1 MKVSLVIFR
10 RLFAL
15 VFLAAVVGGC
25 AQPPRPNT
33 DFNQFPS
40 PQISADSASQ
50 TAEPIPSATFAPSET
65 ATSEIQDQA
74 SRPFLMVIE
83 NVFFIK
89 GRGTVLT
96 GHIQQGTV
104 KKDDAVVI
112 IGFQDEIINTVV
124 TGVEMFHQ
132 LLETGAPGDNVGL
145 LVQGV
150 EADLVQ
156 AGMVVSQPG
165 VFNTY
170 SEAMTA
176 LGMEVGPPPA
186 PVAPLLMQI
195 AKISV
200 IPGRGLLLTGTIARG
215 AATADMAVVIIGP
228 DNQIIATQ
236 ITVVEISGQV
246 VDWAVTGEYAGIL
259 VTRVDETLVQ
269 PGMVLA
275 QAGSV
280 NSYEDAILQLK

>member
-1 MKVSLVIFR
+1 MKATLVFFR
-10 RLFAL
+10 RLFVPVL
-15 VFLAAVVGGC
+15 LAAMVVGC
-25 AQPPRPNT
+25 AQPPITNP
-33 DFNQFPS
+33 DFNQIPS
-40 PQISADSASQ
+40 PQIPADSASQ
-50 TAEPIPSATFAPSET
+50 TAAPIPSATLAPSEPAIS
-65 ATSEIQDQA
+65 ATQDRA
-74 SRPFLMVIE
+74 SKPFLMVIE

-104 KKDDAVVI
+104 KQDDAVVI
-112 IGFQDEIINTVV
+112 IGFQDEIIKTVV
-124 TGVEMFHQ
+124 TGVEMFHK
-132 LLETGAPGDNVGL
+132 LTEAGTPGDHVGL
-145 LVQGV
+145 LVRGV

-195 AKISV
+195 AEIS
-200 IPGRGLLLTGTIARG
+200 IIRGRGLLLTGTIARG
-215 AATADMAVVIIGP
+215 AATADQAVVIIGP

-246 VDWAVTGEYAGIL
+246 VDWAVAGEYAGIL

-269 PGMVLA
+269 PGMVVA

-280 NSYEDAILQLK
+280 NSYEEAILQLK